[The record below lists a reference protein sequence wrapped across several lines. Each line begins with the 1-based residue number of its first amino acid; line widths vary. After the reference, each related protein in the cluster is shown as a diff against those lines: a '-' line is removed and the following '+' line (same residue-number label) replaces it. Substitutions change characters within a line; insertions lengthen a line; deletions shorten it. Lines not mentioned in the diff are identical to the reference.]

1 MFNLIINTAHAAD
14 ASTVIDNI
22 TSEIINPIIAVM
34 FGFAFIVFLY
44 GVVEFIQGS
53 SNEKEV
59 EKGKQHIIWGILG
72 VVIMV
77 AAMGIVNM
85 ISSTV
90 TTLGGS

>member
-1 MFNLIINTAHAAD
+1 MLSLFIHVAHAATTD
-14 ASTVIDNI
+14 SIIGKIKT
-22 TSEIINPIIAVM
+22 EIINPIIGVM

-44 GVVEFIQGS
+44 GIVEFIQGS
-53 SNEKEV
+53 SNEKET
-59 EKGKQHIIWGILG
+59 ERGKQHIIWGILG

-77 AAMGIVNM
+77 AAMGIVNT